1 MSRPLKVYKAS
12 AGSGKTFTLA
22 VEYIKLLIVDPGV
35 YRNILAVTFT
45 KKATAE
51 MKNRILS
58 QLYGIANGLEKSDG
72 YLNEIKKDDSI
83 IRLSLSDDAIRQ
95 RAGMALSNIIHDYSR
110 FHITT
115 IDSFFQSIVR
125 ELARDLDLTANLRVD
140 LNDGDVLKEAVTN
153 IIDELEENTDTY
165 NFIIR
170 YVMEKIEEG
179 RNWIIADEIEKFGR
193 NIFNENYLEKESL
206 IHQKIG
212 DKVFMENYRNHI
224 IAIRKALEDELRK
237 LGNNFFNFIAN
248 HGLTPNDFK
257 YKSKGVAGFFNKLS
271 KDEFVLPNSYVLR
284 CMGNPKEWLSDE
296 TKSHLI
302 DNSYLELIDKAVTLS
317 IEAVKHIATSNAI
330 LSHMNQLMMLD
341 MITSRVRTL
350 NQDANRFLLADTAR
364 FLRDMIDGSDIPF
377 IYERTGNRYKHIM
390 IDEFQDTSALQWEN
404 FKPLIT
410 NSLSQNQMCLL
421 VGDVKQSIYRW
432 RNSDWNILNN
442 IQNGELSDEIDFST
456 IDKLDTNHRSF
467 EEVVRFNNDFFTNS
481 SANVAKHYD
490 ESCGIKTQEVEK
502 AYKSVGQK
510 ISDRNKGKGYVS
522 VCDINIPKDSGYNYS
537 NITLS
542 HIKETVDNLIN
553 NNVNPNDIAI
563 LVREKK
569 YIESI
574 CMYFINSGS
583 DIKIVSEDAFK
594 LCSSSAVNIIV
605 AALKCVASPDDLI
618 ARLTLAYLYQVEV
631 LKNKEFFVDLDKLL
645 YAASESRLDNSE
657 SENKP
662 FASLLPESFDSNL
675 YNYLAMPMAEL
686 AECLYDIFDLKMI
699 ENQDA
704 YLFSFYD
711 CLSTFLQDHTD
722 DINQFVTLWNET
734 LKDTTISGNSLDG
747 IRIMTIHKSKGLE
760 FHSVIVP
767 FCHWSM
773 DGRSDNLLWCQ
784 PKESPYDKLP
794 LAPVNYTKAVQM
806 SIFKKDYDSET
817 LKCYV
822 DNLNLIYVAFTRA
835 ESNLIVIT
843 GKTGKGYTINDVIM
857 SSLPQRM
864 QSINDSIKTHY
875 TLGQIVPSEVSE
887 ENKKDEIDPNVM
899 TRTPMPKNLFFR
911 HYSSQPQ
918 FRQSNESKR
927 FITSN
932 SIDETSSYIEE
943 GNIVHHIMEKVA
955 TLNDLPSAIR
965 KVETEGL
972 FKTEEQKQ
980 RIIAIIER
988 AMLNEQA
995 REWFSTKWNVLNER
1009 SILAW
1014 DDEGTIAPI
1023 RPDRVITDGI
1033 QTIIIDYKTGRYSHD
1048 HKKQMQKYIDHL
1060 QRAGKTHIKAYL
1072 WYIVSDEIISI

>member
-1 MSRPLKVYKAS
+1 MTRPLKIYKAS

-22 VEYIKLLIVDPGV
+22 VEYIKLLIANPGV

-72 YLNEIKKDDSI
+72 YLDEIKKDDSI
-83 IRLSLSDDAIRQ
+83 IRLSLTDDEIRR

-125 ELARDLDLTANLRVD
+125 ELAHELDLTANLRVD
-140 LNDGDVLKEAVTN
+140 LNDGDVLKEAVTG
-153 IIDELEENTDTY
+153 IIDDLEENTDTY
-165 NFIIR
+165 NFIMR

-179 RNWIIADEIEKFGR
+179 KNWIIADEIEKFGR
-193 NIFNENYLEKESL
+193 NIFNENYLEKELL

-212 DKVFMENYRNHI
+212 DKAFMENYRNHI
-224 IAIRKALEDELRK
+224 LAIRRALEEELRK
-237 LGNNFFNFIAN
+237 LGRNFFNFIAN
-248 HGLTPNDFK
+248 QGLTPDEFK
-257 YKSKGVAGFFNKLS
+257 YKSKGVAGFFSKLS
-271 KDEFVLPNSYVLR
+271 QGEFVTPNSYVTR

-296 TKSHLI
+296 AKANLI
-302 DNSYLELIDKAVTLS
+302 DSRYLELIDKAVVLS
-317 IEAVKHIATSNAI
+317 MEAVKHISTSNAI
-330 LSHMNQLMMLD
+330 MSHMNQLMMLD
-341 MITSRVRTL
+341 MITARVRTL

-377 IYERTGNRYKHIM
+377 IYERTGNRFKHIM

-456 IDKLDTNHRSF
+456 IDKLDTNHRSL

-502 AYKSVGQK
+502 AYKSVGQRV
-510 ISDRNKGKGYVS
+510 SDRNKGKGYVS

-537 NITLS
+537 NITLNC
-542 HIKETVDNLIN
+542 IKKTVDNLIN

-569 YIESI
+569 HIESI
-574 CMYFINSGS
+574 CMHFVNCGS
-583 DIKIVSEDAFK
+583 EIKMVSEDAFK
-594 LCSSSAVNIIV
+594 LSSSSAVNIII
-605 AALKCVASPDDLI
+605 AALTCVANPDDLI
-618 ARLTLAYLYQVEV
+618 VRLTLAYLYQTEV
-631 LKNKEFFVDLDKLL
+631 LKNQKFSDDLDKLL
-645 YAASESRLDNSE
+645 CDAAQSASDNDE
-657 SENKP
+657 CNCKP

-675 YNYLAMPMAEL
+675 SHYLVMPLAEL
-686 AECLYDIFDLKMI
+686 AECLYDIFELKNI

-711 CLSTFLQDHTD
+711 CLSAFLQDHTD
-722 DINQFVTLWNET
+722 DINQFITLWNENI
-734 LKDTTISGNSLDG
+734 KDTTIPSNSLDG
-747 IRIMTIHKSKGLE
+747 IRVMTIHKSKGLE

-773 DGRSDNLLWCQ
+773 DGRSENLLWCQ
-784 PKESPYDKLP
+784 PNESPYDKLP
-794 LAPVNYTKAVQM
+794 LVPVNYTKTVQK

-822 DNLNLIYVAFTRA
+822 DNLNLLYVAFTRA
-835 ESNLIVIT
+835 ESNLIVFT
-843 GKTGKGYTINDVIM
+843 GKTVKGYSINDVIM

-864 QSINDSIKTHY
+864 QSNTEEIKTFY
-875 TLGQIVPSEVSE
+875 TLGEIVQSKESDNNIE
-887 ENKKDEIDPNVM
+887 EDIDPNVM
-899 TRTPMPKNLFFR
+899 TRTPMTKELIFT
-911 HYSSQPQ
+911 HYLSHPQ

-927 FITSN
+927 FITSE
-932 SIDETSSYIEE
+932 STDKKSDYIEE
-943 GNIVHHIMEKVA
+943 GNIVHYLMENVKIHD
-955 TLNDLPSAIR
+955 DLPMAIR
-965 KVETEGL
+965 KVETEGV

-980 RIIAIIER
+980 RIIAIVEK
-988 AMLNEQA
+988 AMQNAQA
-995 REWFSTKWNVLNER
+995 HEWFSPKWNVLNER

-1014 DDEGTIAPI
+1014 DDEGNIAPI
-1023 RPDRVITDGI
+1023 RPDRVMTDGK
-1033 QTIIIDYKTGRYSHD
+1033 QIILVDYKTGRYSQD

-1060 QRAGKTHIKAYL
+1060 QRAGKTNIKAYL
-1072 WYIVSDEIISI
+1072 WYIVRNEIISL